1 MTGALRIHALV
12 ILARVLVRIAAV
24 AEDIGLVCRRRAG
37 RILDE
42 AVAWRDARDAARRRA
57 HAKR

>member
-12 ILARVLVRIAAV
+12 ILARMLVFVGAA
-24 AEDIGLVCRRRAG
+24 AADTMCRRRAG

-42 AVAWRDARDAARRRA
+42 AVAPRDGRDAAYRRPRPE
-57 HAKR
+57 